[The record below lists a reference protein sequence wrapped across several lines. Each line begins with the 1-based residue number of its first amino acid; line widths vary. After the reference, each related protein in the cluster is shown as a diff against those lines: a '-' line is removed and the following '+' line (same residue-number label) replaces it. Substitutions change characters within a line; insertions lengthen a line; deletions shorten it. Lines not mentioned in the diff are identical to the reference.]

1 MKRRREVNQFD
12 QEPQLPHPHKK
23 RKVSLIKSKMLDR
36 QYRNVPP
43 PLQPAT
49 RTTNLSSRSS
59 VRSSQLSPMSI
70 HTPSTN
76 TDRPRRT
83 NKATKPRTATATAK
97 RQKAQALQSHSAHSH
112 GRALKIESHPVHA
125 HKKVISL
132 ISDSDSDTSLGARS
146 ESTVSLSSSEVEQD
160 EKGYLVFKKGL
171 VLLDKFKLSKQLGK
185 GTFSRVFQCSD
196 RKNRSRTVAVKV
208 IRNVYKYQV
217 AAQTEIEVLRRI
229 RQNDANDSSCCIHL
243 LEHHEFRGHP
253 LLVFPLLGR
262 SVYSYMV
269 HGGYKPFSLTDAIDL
284 LEQVVRGVAF
294 IHSLGIIM
302 TDLKPENIVFVEEP
316 MNPNQANANQSR
328 RSNLVMRSGSGSGN
342 HHKCNKL
349 TSTRIKLIDFGS
361 AVMHKKGATHK
372 HLIQT
377 RHYRAPEVILKLKW
391 SFAADLWSIGCILV
405 ELVYGR
411 MLFNTHCSIDHL
423 NQIVK
428 CIDAPPSSMLEEMDD
443 KLWEEYFDKRGALN
457 LHKSKRSHVQ
467 CKALQAYF
475 PKAGS
480 NEQCYQMH
488 DLCTQLLRWEPDERI
503 DAQSALQHPLFVQYH
518 HNNNNNSSS
527 SNKIKAKT
535 Q

>member
-1 MKRRREVNQFD
+1 M
-12 QEPQLPHPHKK
+12 
-23 RKVSLIKSKMLDR
+23 
-36 QYRNVPP
+36 
-43 PLQPAT
+43 
-49 RTTNLSSRSS
+49 
-59 VRSSQLSPMSI
+59 
-70 HTPSTN
+70 HT
-76 TDRPRRT
+76 
-83 NKATKPRTATATAK
+83 
-97 RQKAQALQSHSAHSH
+97 
-112 GRALKIESHPVHA
+112 

-132 ISDSDSDTSLGARS
+132 ISDSDSDTSLGAHS
-146 ESTVSLSSSEVEQD
+146 ESDHSVSLSSSEVEQD

-171 VLLDKFKLSKQLGK
+171 VLLDKFKLTKQLGK

-196 RKNRSRTVAVKV
+196 RKNRRRRVAVKV

-229 RQNDANDSSCCIHL
+229 RQNDKTDTSCCIHL

-262 SVYSYMV
+262 SVYSFMV
-269 HGGYKPFSLTDAIDL
+269 NGGYQPFSYDDAIDL
-284 LEQVVRGVAF
+284 LRQVVRGVAF

-302 TDLKPENIVFVEEP
+302 TDLKPENIVFEEYFDRQS
-316 MNPNQANANQSR
+316 NQNQNQA
-328 RSNLVMRSGSGSGN
+328 RSISGFGSGSGSTR
-342 HHKCNKL
+342 KKL

-361 AVMHKKGATHK
+361 AVIHKKGATHS

-391 SFAADLWSIGCILV
+391 LFAADLWSIGCILV

-428 CIDAPPSSMLEEMDD
+428 CIEAPPSSMLEEMDD
-443 KLWEEYFDKRGALN
+443 KLWNDYFDKRGALN

-467 CKALQAYF
+467 CKTLQTYF
-475 PKAGS
+475 PKVGS

-488 DLCTQLLRWEPDERI
+488 DLCKKLLRWDPDERI
-503 DAQSALQHPLFVQYH
+503 DAQAALQHPLFVQYH
-518 HNNNNNSSS
+518 HNK
-527 SNKIKAKT
+527 SNKT

>member
-1 MKRRREVNQFD
+1 M
-12 QEPQLPHPHKK
+12 
-23 RKVSLIKSKMLDR
+23 
-36 QYRNVPP
+36 
-43 PLQPAT
+43 
-49 RTTNLSSRSS
+49 
-59 VRSSQLSPMSI
+59 
-70 HTPSTN
+70 
-76 TDRPRRT
+76 
-83 NKATKPRTATATAK
+83 
-97 RQKAQALQSHSAHSH
+97 HS
-112 GRALKIESHPVHA
+112 

-132 ISDSDSDTSLGARS
+132 ISDSDSDTSIGARSS

-171 VLLDKFKLSKQLGK
+171 VLLDKFKLRKQLGK
-185 GTFSRVFQCSD
+185 GTFSRVFLCSD
-196 RKNRSRTVAVKV
+196 RKHRRHRRVAVKV

-229 RQNDANDSSCCIHL
+229 RQKDKGDVSCCIHL

-262 SVYSYMV
+262 SVYSFMV
-269 HGGYKPFSLTDAIDL
+269 HSGYKSFALPEAIDL
-284 LEQVVRGVAF
+284 LRQVVTGVAF

-302 TDLKPENIVFVEEP
+302 TDLKPENIVFVEPICSQKEK
-316 MNPNQANANQSR
+316 
-328 RSNLVMRSGSGSGN
+328 GS
-342 HHKCNKL
+342 L
-349 TSTRIKLIDFGS
+349 RIKLIDFGS
-361 AVMHKKGATHK
+361 AVIHKKGASHS

-391 SFAADLWSIGCILV
+391 AFSADLWSIGCILV
-405 ELVYGR
+405 EFVYGR

-428 CIDAPPSSMLEEMDD
+428 CIEAPPSSMLEEMDD
-443 KLWEEYFDKRGALN
+443 KLWNDYFDHRGALN

-475 PKAGS
+475 PKVGS

-488 DLCTQLLRWEPDERI
+488 DLCRQLLCWDPGERI
-503 DAQSALQHPLFVQYH
+503 DAQSALQHPVFVQYH
-518 HNNNNNSSS
+518 HNKN
-527 SNKIKAKT
+527 AKT